1 MVMVARG
8 GDPNTVELWVLIRL
22 PEDQNDPAVEINIK
36 HADGRLND
44 DAGWQIVQKEVERY
58 RWLHSGMSFSVAG
71 AGNLDACIPGPPT
84 ITRIDILVCYQ
95 DAPEV
100 FHAFVADLR
109 LYP

>member
-1 MVMVARG
+1 MMLAGCR
-8 GDPNTVELWVLIRL
+8 DPDTVVLRIL
-22 PEDQNDPAVEINIK
+22 ICPAEDQHDLAVKINIK